1 MKKILAL
8 LLVCAGLTA
17 TAAPQINRANV
28 VKAAKANTSMVLK
41 SNSLASQFMA
51 PATGK
56 SGMTIQKF
64 VRDNQVNL
72 NENRL
77 SKKAPLR
84 LSEDEI
90 LLPKLMFMEVY
101 NWYYDD
107 SENLVVEPSLPSF
120 AGGWSLN
127 LTAGDEDGVYTCD
140 GLYYTVPQDF
150 VVDIAN
156 KTVTMPTFIQV
167 GSFSMP
173 GSGRNRVDTVENIYI
188 VNEKWFTEDAEAADI
203 EGQILDDGS
212 FIFEDGFAYL
222 FEDIL
227 KTYTNNRLTAT
238 DTAMV
243 LSAIFRNP
251 YMMVPTGTHS
261 YNFVSNSTGQEVAG
275 NNAVYMFQQNDTTV
289 RVWNLWG
296 FGGVGNVM
304 NIYEDGTMNF
314 PLQVITDDDMSD
326 YAAQYP
332 NYEFS
337 TNFFNFNG
345 GSESITDDS
354 DTPGFVNGNKI
365 TWYSTTVSNYFT
377 YNGNYYFPA
386 VYYPTMY
393 NNVLTLDNDVFY
405 YEKSVAPVITYEVT
419 DDAVIIT
426 AVGEG
431 TVLLATEDGTIV
443 DNPYTVERT
452 DADQTIVMLALAQQ
466 DGKLA
471 SEVVAMEIVVP
482 AKADDFLRGDVNND
496 GAVNISDVTALIDYI
511 LSHDATGVNLNA
523 ADCNLDGGINISDV
537 TALIDYILSH
547 AW

>member
-8 LLVCAGLTA
+8 LLLCAGLTA
-17 TAAPQINRANV
+17 TAAPQFNRANI
-28 VKAAKANTSMVLK
+28 VKSNKATTSMLLK
-41 SNSLASQFMA
+41 TNSMASQFMA

-56 SGMTIQKF
+56 SSMTIQKF

-77 SKKAPLR
+77 AKKAPMR
-84 LSEDEI
+84 VTED
-90 LLPKLMFMEVY
+90 LVLMPKLMFMEVFDWSFDE
-101 NWYYDD
+101 ND
-107 SENLVVEPSLPSF
+107 SLVVESALPSF
-120 AGGWSLN
+120 AGGWSID
-127 LTAGDEDGVYTCD
+127 LTAGDEAGVYTCD
-140 GLYYTVPQDF
+140 GLYYTLPQDF
-150 VVDIAN
+150 VVDMAN
-156 KTVTMPTFIQV
+156 NTVTMPTFV
-167 GSFSMP
+167 LLGSFSNP
-173 GSGRNRVDTVENIYI
+173 GSGRNRTDTVENIYI
-188 VNEKWFTEDAEAADI
+188 VNEKWFTENAEAADI

-212 FIFEDGFAYL
+212 FIFNDGFAYL
-222 FEDIL
+222 FEDVL
-227 KTYTNNRLTAT
+227 KTYVNNNLSST
-238 DTAMV
+238 DTTMA

-251 YMMVPTGTHS
+251 YMMVPTGTHT
-261 YNFVSNSTGQEVAG
+261 YNFISKGKEVAG

-304 NIYEDGTMNF
+304 NIYEDGSMIF
-314 PLQVITDDDMSD
+314 PLQVIKDDDMSE
-326 YAAQYP
+326 YAAEYP
-332 NYEFS
+332 NYQFS

-345 GSESITDDS
+345 GSESVSDDS
-354 DTPGFVNGNKI
+354 DTPGRVNGNKI
-365 TWYSTTVSNYFT
+365 TWDSTTVSNFFV

-386 VYYPTMY
+386 VSYPTMY
-393 NNVLTLDNDVFY
+393 SNVLTLDNDVFY

-426 AVGEG
+426 AAGEG
-431 TVLLATEDGTIV
+431 TVVLATQDGTPV

-466 DGKLA
+466 EGKLV
-471 SEVVAMEIVVP
+471 SEVVSMEIVVP
-482 AKADDFLRGDVNND
+482 AKEESFLRGDVNSD

-523 ADCNLDGGINISDV
+523 ADCNQDGGINISDV

>member
-8 LLVCAGLTA
+8 LLLCAGLTA
-17 TAAPQINRANV
+17 TAAPQFNRANI
-28 VKAAKANTSMVLK
+28 VKSNKATTSMLLK
-41 SNSLASQFMA
+41 TNSMASQFMA

-56 SGMTIQKF
+56 SSMTIQKF

-77 SKKAPLR
+77 AKKAPMR
-84 LSEDEI
+84 VTED
-90 LLPKLMFMEVY
+90 LVLMPKLMFLEMFDWSFDE
-101 NWYYDD
+101 ND
-107 SENLVVEPSLPSF
+107 SLVVESALPSF
-120 AGGWSLN
+120 AGGWSIN
-127 LTAGDEDGVYTCD
+127 LTAGDEAGVYTCD
-140 GLYYTVPQDF
+140 GLYYTLPQDF
-150 VVDIAN
+150 VVDMAN
-156 KTVTMPTFIQV
+156 NTVTMPTFV
-167 GSFSMP
+167 LLGSFNMP
-173 GSGRNRVDTVENIYI
+173 GSGRNRTDTVENIYI
-188 VNEKWFTEDAEAADI
+188 VNK
-203 EGQILDDGS
+203 LS
-212 FIFEDGFAYL
+212 SS
-222 FEDIL
+222 
-227 KTYTNNRLTAT
+227 
-238 DTAMV
+238 DTTMA

-251 YMMVPTGTHS
+251 YMMVPTGTHT
-261 YNFVSNSTGQEVAG
+261 YNFISKGKEVAG

-304 NIYEDGTMNF
+304 NIYEDGSMIF
-314 PLQVITDDDMSD
+314 PLQVIKDDDMSS
-326 YAAQYP
+326 YAAEHP
-332 NYEFS
+332 NYQFS

-354 DTPGFVNGNKI
+354 DTPGRVNGNKI
-365 TWYSTTVSNYFT
+365 TWDSTTVSNFYV

-426 AVGEG
+426 AAGEG
-431 TVLLATEDGTIV
+431 TVVLATQDGTIV
-443 DNPYTVERT
+443 ENPYTVERT

-471 SEVVAMEIVVP
+471 SEVVSMEIVVP
-482 AKADDFLRGDVNND
+482 AKEESFLRGDVNND

-511 LSHDATGVNLNA
+511 LSHDATGINLNA
-523 ADCNLDGGINISDV
+523 ADCNQDGGINISDV